1 MGKRE
6 RVWEK
11 GHGKASFSRLKR
23 IFGGRVRARS
33 KEGRE
38 SEIRVR
44 IWMLNEMMETEGR
57 VGYMALR

>member
-1 MGKRE
+1 MGERE

-11 GHGKASFSRLKR
+11 EHGKASFSRLKG
-23 IFGGRVRARS
+23 IFGDRVKAKS
-33 KEGRE
+33 KEGQE

-44 IWMLNEMMETEGR
+44 IWMLNEMMEMEGR